1 MNKLINNKKQA
12 QQQLTRKEKQKKNN
26 GKTKLTQIGARARP
40 EEQSLDGIPAALKTA
55 SSLTAAAV
63 TNQIVDDH

>member
-1 MNKLINNKKQA
+1 
-12 QQQLTRKEKQKKNN
+12 LTRKKKNNNNN
-26 GKTKLTQIGARARP
+26 GKTKLTQIDARARP

-63 TNQIVDDH
+63 TNQIEDDH

>member
-1 MNKLINNKKQA
+1 L
-12 QQQLTRKEKQKKNN
+12 REKKNKN
-26 GKTKLTQIGARARP
+26 NEKTKLTQIDARARP

-63 TNQIVDDH
+63 TNQIADDH